1 MTPESNSIPFEA
13 DDTIDLQDLLL
24 TVAESARLLLIG
36 PLLVGA
42 LAYGGTNLVPQTYE
56 STAVLK
62 IDNPAASEEAGEGM
76 TPAVMASLMGNSVV
90 LNASL
95 KALGQL
101 EGVNEREAEERLNK
115 LRRDVQ
121 TQVGRN
127 DKLLTVTVAANS
139 PQAAQVT
146 ARTILSTAFQE
157 SRPRGGE
164 LEKLQAEMLLTK
176 QLLLELE
183 SSGETLK
190 SSLEQG
196 RTNPSADMGKLA
208 EAISRLAVD
217 RVRLQAGLHKLE
229 RRAAGVSESDL
240 LQPPTLPQRAV
251 APRKGLVAILATL
264 GSGMAL
270 LLFVFLRQ
278 AWRTGNSTEQQRE
291 RWLALRKQYGI
302 KG

>member
-1 MTPESNSIPFEA
+1 MTPEPNPIPFET

-42 LAYGGTNLVPQTYE
+42 LAYGVTHLLPQTYE
-56 STAVLK
+56 SMAVLK
-62 IDNPAASEEAGEGM
+62 IDAPVTDRETGGM
-76 TPAVMASLMGNSVV
+76 TPEAMASLVGNSVV

-95 KALGQL
+95 KTLGQL
-101 EGVNEREAEERLNK
+101 EGLNEREVEERLNK
-115 LRRDVQ
+115 LRRDVK

-139 PQAAQVT
+139 PQAAQQT
-146 ARTILSTAFQE
+146 ARTILGTAFEE

-164 LEKLQAEMLLTK
+164 LEKLQAEMSLTK

-190 SSLEQG
+190 SSPERG
-196 RTNPSADMGKLA
+196 RTNPSADIGKLA
-208 EAISRLAVD
+208 EAISQLAVD

-264 GSGMAL
+264 GSGTLL
-270 LLFVFLRQ
+270 LLFVFVRQ

-291 RWLALRKQYGI
+291 RWLALRRQYGI